1 MTQKQLRTTKYKRF
15 ANKDRD
21 GFVST
26 FQLTPLGKRFVG
38 KSKQWWVLQNVD
50 LVVRHTTAEGVRH
63 KAKRFSFSEI
73 FHKKTKRTR
82 LEDFFTVSKGHRIR
96 SRGVLEVK
104 TQAWV
109 VKRRPKGYR
118 ISKAGDE
125 PWGTQPG
132 RNEQAKEPGHGG
144 VLHRHYSLVWDNT
157 KGKKQSMTND
167 ITLVQHI

>member
-50 LVVRHTTAEGVRH
+50 LVVRHTTAAGVRH
-63 KAKRFSFSEI
+63 KPKRFSFSEL
-73 FHKKTKRTR
+73 FQGPKSMK
-82 LEDFFTVSKGHRIR
+82 DYFTVSKGHRIQ
-96 SRGVLEVK
+96 SRGELEVK
-104 TQAWV
+104 ARAWL
-109 VKRRPKGYR
+109 VKRRPTGYR

-144 VLHRHYSLVWDNT
+144 VLHRHYSLIWDNT
-157 KGKKQSMTND
+157 SGKSMTND
-167 ITLVQHI
+167 LKLVQHIK